1 MDGWWQRREC
11 LYVAKVLCTSL
22 LYGISWKFPS
32 IYLYDGKCEAKVF
45 TSILE
50 RGVSAKPAITI
61 CCHFS
66 FAKDRLA
73 SQPRREGK
81 LQNSIITPLCVCGGA
96 WALNSFRPS
105 FFFAPRIPPSF
116 VRAHQS
122 PLPFPLNFR
131 PVTLSNQIRQT
142 EEGRGTELRR
152 LFEAG
157 PTEPRLSLVVAC
169 SAVGARPGSGR
180 RPRKDVCRDETRG
193 QRERRE

>member
-22 LYGISWKFPS
+22 LYGISWKFTS

-105 FFFAPRIPPSF
+105 FF
-116 VRAHQS
+116 S
-122 PLPFPLNFR
+122 PLASPLVCPGASVSSPLPLNFR